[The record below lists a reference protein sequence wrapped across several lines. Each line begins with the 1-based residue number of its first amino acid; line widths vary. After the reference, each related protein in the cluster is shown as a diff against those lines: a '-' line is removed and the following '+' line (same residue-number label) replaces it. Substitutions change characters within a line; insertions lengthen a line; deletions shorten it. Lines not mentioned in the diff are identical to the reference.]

1 MYISKSFAVL
11 EHNVTFNIIVSRY
24 KIIYVEI
31 RMKLRKI
38 SFPTHQHNNIG
49 NHIVVPGVMN
59 SLGLSKQPMKLALLN
74 LVPPVPYT
82 YTNIFDDF
90 ISNIF

>member
-1 MYISKSFAVL
+1 MSLDIKLSTWRYAWNFW
-11 EHNVTFNIIVSRY
+11 IIC
-24 KIIYVEI
+24 
-31 RMKLRKI
+31 
-38 SFPTHQHNNIG
+38 FPTHQHNNIG

-82 YTNIFDDF
+82 YTNIFDIF